1 MPDNNVGIRIR
12 ELRELRGLSGGA
24 FAEKV
29 DITTKYLYEIEEGKR
44 NFSSAV
50 LCRMAENLGVSC
62 DYIMFGKDNSERLNM
77 EVIALLEKMNERQ
90 ITSIQKIL
98 KVLCEISDI
107 FEIQS

>member
-1 MPDNNVGIRIR
+1 MPNDSVGIRIR
-12 ELRELRGLSGGA
+12 ELRELQGLTGGE

-44 NFSSAV
+44 NFSSDV

-62 DYIMFGKDNSERLNM
+62 DYIMFGKDSIEKTNV
-77 EVIALLEKMNERQ
+77 EVIALLEKMDVKQ
-90 ITSIQKIL
+90 MTSIQRIL
-98 KVLCEISDI
+98 KVLCEISDT

>member
-44 NFSSAV
+44 NFSSDV
-50 LCRMAENLGVSC
+50 LRRMAENLGVSC

-98 KVLCEISDI
+98 KVLCEISDT

>member
-44 NFSSAV
+44 NFSSDV
-50 LCRMAENLGVSC
+50 LRRMTENLGVSC

-98 KVLCEISDI
+98 KVLCEISDT

>member
-44 NFSSAV
+44 NFSSDV
-50 LCRMAENLGVSC
+50 LRRMAENLGVSC
-62 DYIMFGKDNSERLNM
+62 DYIMFGEAEGEHREEKIVTIIEQMNTKQI
-77 EVIALLEKMNERQ
+77 IAAQRMFQLMAEMCD
-90 ITSIQKIL
+90 
-98 KVLCEISDI
+98 VL
-107 FEIQS
+107 